1 MNNLKGIHHVTAITS
16 DAKKIYEFFTYTLG
30 LRLVKKTVNQD
41 DIQTYHL
48 FFADDKGSPGTDMT
62 FFDFKGVEKG
72 VEGTNSISRTSFR
85 VPSDEALNYWL
96 KRFDMYDV
104 KHDDIKTLFDRKTL
118 FFEDF
123 DGQKYAL
130 FSDENIEGISS
141 GTPWQKG
148 PVPNEFAIT
157 GLGPIFLNT
166 SDINYMTQV
175 LVDMLYMKKIQNQDT
190 LTLFEMGEG
199 GNGASVIVKD
209 TKDMNYGRQ
218 GYGSVHHVAF
228 RIEDLDELYEW
239 VDHLDQLGARHSG
252 YVDRFY
258 FKSLY
263 TRLHPGILFEFATE
277 GPGFIDDEEDY
288 ETLGE
293 TLALPP
299 RFRNQRDYVEKV
311 VKPIDTKRSDKT
323 FEKEYFKEKTHD

>member
-62 FFDFKGVEKG
+62 FFDFKDVEKG
-72 VEGTNSISRTSFR
+72 LEGTNSISRTSFR
-85 VPSDEALNYWL
+85 VPSDEALNYWS

-288 ETLGE
+288 DTLGE

-299 RFRNQRDYVEKV
+299 RFRNQRDYVESV

-323 FEKEYFKEKTHD
+323 FEKEYLKEK